1 MDAFELLKQDHKKVS
16 KLFAQIE
23 SAKGAAK
30 TSLFN
35 QLKAELDLHAH
46 IEETVLYPALENTDE
61 AREITLEAYEEHKV
75 VKDLLGEL
83 ANAGTPNDEWDAKLT
98 VLKENVEHHVEEE
111 EGELFGKARKALGQ
125 ERIEELGAE
134 LEAEK
139 AKQSGI
145 APKPQQSGKAAKAP
159 AKKSAKTETP
169 GVLKRLANL
178 VGLGETSSSDS
189 SAESGNPGTS
199 GRKAPAESASKS
211 KSASTSGGKAGASSS
226 ASRAKTAKPAAKSAT
241 KSANKG
247 AAKKGAAKKNATKSR
262 SSTKATA
269 GKKKSA
275 SSGARSS
282 ATKSAARGASNQKV
296 SGRKRP
302 AAKAGKSAAKARKK

>member
-16 KLFAQIE
+16 QLFSKIE
-23 SAKGAAK
+23 SAKAAAK

-75 VKDLLGEL
+75 VKDLLSEL
-83 ANAGTPNDEWDAKLT
+83 ANAGTLNDEWDAKLT

-139 AKQSGI
+139 AKQSGV
-145 APKPQQSGKAAKAP
+145 APKPRKSGQATKAS

-169 GVLKRLANL
+169 GVLQRLANF
-178 VGLGETSSSDS
+178 VGLGETSSSGS
-189 SAESGNPGTS
+189 SAKSANTRTK
-199 GRKAPAESASKS
+199 GRKTAARPTAK
-211 KSASTSGGKAGASSS
+211 SSS
-226 ASRAKTAKPAAKSAT
+226 KAARQLKPAAKSAT
-241 KSANKG
+241 KST
-247 AAKKGAAKKNATKSR
+247 AKKSAVKKTGKSK
-262 SSTKATA
+262 SSTRATA
-269 GKKKSA
+269 GRKKSA
-275 SSGARSS
+275 SGGARSS
-282 ATKSAARGASNQKV
+282 ATKSAARAASNQTVK
-296 SGRKRP
+296 GRKRP